1 MYISHIFS
9 HLSAHIHIKHT
20 KSKVALKWLFN
31 IAKEMSMEHTKDT
44 CAFCWRMRMCF
55 KIQ

>member
-20 KSKVALKWLFN
+20 QSKVGLKWLFN